1 MTPPVSVD
9 EQGRPLP
16 MDPCPRPGC
25 GREVPVRFKGFRVEH
40 LRHVGWQA
48 YRVASYV
55 NWCGHAQEVIP
66 LPQPD
71 GLVELVPVLGE
82 AT

>member
-1 MTPPVSVD
+1 MVPPRWPD

-16 MDPCPRPGC
+16 TYPCPRC
-25 GREVPVRFKGFRVEH
+25 GREVAVRLRGFRAEN
-40 LRHVGWQA
+40 LKQVGWQA
-48 YRVASYV
+48 YRVESYV

-66 LPQPD
+66 VLRSD
-71 GLVELVPVLGE
+71 GLVALVPVLGE